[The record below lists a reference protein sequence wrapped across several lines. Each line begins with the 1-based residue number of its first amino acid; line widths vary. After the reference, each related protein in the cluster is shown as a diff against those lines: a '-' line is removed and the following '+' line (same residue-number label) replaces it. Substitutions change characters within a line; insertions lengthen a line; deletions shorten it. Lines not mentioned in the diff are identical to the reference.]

1 MAPVDDSTSARNK
14 CDILRDIVVG
24 VGGSERSF
32 AALRYGIELA
42 RATRAPVRAVV
53 VDTIR
58 ANLAM
63 ALAHGD
69 TLQRLIAD
77 GERLA
82 HAEGQRI
89 AARIRRTADGLD
101 VGLTVEHESGAV
113 VECLT
118 MASSKAS
125 LLVVGKRGHRD
136 EHGGL
141 LGTNTELLARRVR
154 VPVLMTPKE
163 FRPIREVVVA
173 YAAKELGA
181 RNLATAEQLCSIL
194 KVRLRVVTVAKEP
207 KSGDQV
213 LAQVPGTLRDRN
225 VPTTFEVLQG
235 RVAAELAKTTTEES
249 LLILGASG
257 HSRAYHLL
265 LGDVTVEAM
274 RSANGPVLLSSK
286 LGESS

>member
-1 MAPVDDSTSARNK
+1 MSAQNE
-14 CDILRDIVVG
+14 CDILSNIVVG

-32 AALRYGIELA
+32 AALRYALELG
-42 RATRAPVRAVV
+42 RATRAQVRAVV

-58 ANLAM
+58 VNLGM

-77 GERLA
+77 GEKVA
-82 HAEGQRI
+82 HAEGERM
-89 AARIRRTADGLD
+89 AARARRTGNEFG
-101 VGLTVEHESGAV
+101 VELTVEHDSGAV
-113 VECLT
+113 VECLAI
-118 MASSKAS
+118 ASSEAS

-173 YAAKELGA
+173 YAAKEPAA
-181 RNLATAEQLCSIL
+181 RNLAAAARESSIL
-194 KVRLRVVTVAKEP
+194 NVPVRVVTVAKDA
-207 KSGDQV
+207 KSGEQV
-213 LAQVPGTLRDRN
+213 LAQARDSLRDRKMA
-225 VPTTFEVLQG
+225 VTFAVLQG
-235 RVAAELAKTTTEES
+235 RVATEPSKTTTEGS

-257 HSRAYHLL
+257 HSRTYHIL
-265 LGDVTVEAM
+265 LGNVTVEAM
-274 RSANGPVLLSSK
+274 RSANGPVLISSELS
-286 LGESS
+286 EPV